1 MKWVQG
7 SNSHDNMLL
16 IGSFLGHL
24 SRNQTSLA
32 GLWPII
38 PWARCHIETTTRGS
52 PCPAKELS
60 LAASSQRLR
69 GKPPPRP
76 PLPAWGTIFISIDIN
91 LINSINSSWREEN
104 PFLLA
109 ERHVLFSP
117 LSRDQQTLSSIMFGL
132 RFLTYIQLHL
142 NKEVKVKLKI
152 NSNKI
157 LIYIQ
162 GCFCTFYVIYL
173 LRALKTTP
181 FKIALSRS

>member
-1 MKWVQG
+1 
-7 SNSHDNMLL
+7 MLV
-16 IGSFLGHL
+16 
-24 SRNQTSLA
+24 
-32 GLWPII
+32 
-38 PWARCHIETTTRGS
+38 
-52 PCPAKELS
+52 
-60 LAASSQRLR
+60 
-69 GKPPPRP
+69 
-76 PLPAWGTIFISIDIN
+76 
-91 LINSINSSWREEN
+91 NSINSSCREEN

-132 RFLTYIQLHL
+132 RFPTYIQLHL

-173 LRALKTTP
+173 LRALETTP
-181 FKIALSRS
+181 LRSHYQDLKNDLSATLLRSMALFSTSFWIFSISSTSTLTIMQSNIRFYGCAYLK